1 MSMKFMPERLRKL
14 MDSIG
19 ISEDKVSVGSG
30 IPTATIRQA
39 FRLMDYD
46 PRAKTLSSLAEYFQ
60 VPMEYFFDGF
70 SEEEAR
76 DIYENYKETFKRIR
90 KDAYEDYI
98 IAGREEAKMF
108 ARKEK
113 IEAPWPYNLIEDILD
128 RPVNWLIN
136 DEQLIN
142 FEDTIKKVPYLE
154 KYYDSHTVN
163 YYKNEM
169 TLEQVG
175 ILNGI
180 TRERARQIIKKSLRI
195 MGHPRFARYLTG
207 EYEEL
212 QKKKK
217 SLEDD
222 ISELEQKKA
231 KLIGEI
237 EQAEIE
243 KAKQEENKF
252 IEVIT
257 PKYKEGTLGIP
268 LKDVGITDLSVRAYN
283 VLARS
288 GCMTIGDV
296 VDIVRSGKL
305 RTLRNCGART
315 CAEVVK
321 FLEDRGISLEVA

>member
-19 ISEDKVSVGSG
+19 ISEDKMSVGSG

-39 FRLMDYD
+39 FRLIDYD

-113 IEAPWPYNLIEDILD
+113 IEAPWPYNLIEDILN

-136 DEQLIN
+136 DEQMTN
-142 FEDTIKKVPYLE
+142 FETAIKKVPYLE

-180 TRERARQIIKKSLRI
+180 TRERVRQIIKKSLRI
-195 MGHPRFARYLTG
+195 MGHTRFARYLTG

-217 SLEDD
+217 NLEDD
-222 ISELEQKKA
+222 ISELEQKKE
-231 KLIGEI
+231 KLMEEI
-237 EQAEIE
+237 NQFEEKKWILNGVKAEN
-243 KAKQEENKF
+243 EEG
-252 IEVIT
+252 VM
-257 PKYKEGTLGIP
+257 GI
-268 LKDVGITDLSVRAYN
+268 LLRDVWEDLSVRACN
-283 VLARS
+283 VLAKA
-288 GCMTIGDV
+288 GCVTIGDV
-296 VDIVRSGKL
+296 VSLVRSGKL
-305 RTLRNCGART
+305 GEQRNCGART
-315 CAEVVK
+315 CAEVNR
-321 FLEDRGISLEVA
+321 FLANKGIELEVA